1 MATSD
6 LDGNCDV
13 SPKGD
18 PPGQLVHVI
27 DDTTIAL
34 AERPGNKR
42 ADGYK
47 NILANP
53 HVGLN
58 FLIPGRGDTLRINGR
73 ARLVSD
79 APFFDEMVVK
89 GHRPLLAV
97 VVEIDDIFF
106 HCAKAFLR
114 SGIWKPETWDPEATV
129 PRRSVIASEVEPAG
143 MSIAQL
149 DEYYDESSYSRAST
163 SVSYPFLKGHGTEN
177 DFVLLPDLDGSV
189 HGDLSRRAGACA
201 VRPAGGH
208 RRRRRAAGIRTAAYD
223 AVQTRQSGSWTTAT
237 PTGRSRR
244 CAATAS
250 ACSCATWSTRASRTG
265 RGRSGSTPA
274 TA

>member
-1 MATSD
+1 MSATTWTEQWTTIGSLEELEGLLGTPNERAANKGRSALLPVDRDWLAASPFCVMATSD
-6 LDGNCDV
+6 ADGSCDA

-27 DDTTIAL
+27 DDRTIAL

-47 NILANP
+47 NILVNP

-79 APFFDEMVVK
+79 APFFDELVVK

-114 SGIWKPETWDPEATV
+114 SGLWKPETWDPEAKV
-129 PRRSVIASEVEPAG
+129 PRRAVIAKEVEPSG
-143 MSIAQL
+143 MTIEQL
-149 DEYYDESSYSRAST
+149 DDYYRPENYSQGLYA
-163 SVSYPFLKGHGTEN
+163 
-177 DFVLLPDLDGSV
+177 
-189 HGDLSRRAGACA
+189 
-201 VRPAGGH
+201 
-208 RRRRRAAGIRTAAYD
+208 
-223 AVQTRQSGSWTTAT
+223 Q
-237 PTGRSRR
+237 
-244 CAATAS
+244 
-250 ACSCATWSTRASRTG
+250 
-265 RGRSGSTPA
+265 
-274 TA
+274 